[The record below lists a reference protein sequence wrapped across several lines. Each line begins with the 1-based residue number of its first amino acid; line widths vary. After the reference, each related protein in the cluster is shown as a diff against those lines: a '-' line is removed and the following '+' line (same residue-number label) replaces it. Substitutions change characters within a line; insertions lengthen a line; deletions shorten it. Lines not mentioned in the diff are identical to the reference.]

1 MSPERTITQLLLE
14 SSKGDKTALDELL
27 PAVYGE
33 LRRLAES
40 YIQSERPDHTLQATA
55 LVHEAYLRLIDQR
68 NVDWKNRAQFFA
80 MAAKMMRRILVRHAE
95 AHRTAK
101 RGGQAQKLSLDEAIS
116 FFADQQLDLLELNEA
131 LDRLSGLD
139 ERQSRI
145 IELRFFGGLTI
156 DEVADVLK
164 VSPATVKREW
174 NMAKTWLFREL
185 SSSTDFI
192 SL

>member
-1 MSPERTITQLLLE
+1 MSADQSITQLLLE
-14 SSKGDKTALDELL
+14 SSKGDKKALDELM

-80 MAAKMMRRILVRHAE
+80 LAAKMMRRILVNHAE
-95 AHRTAK
+95 AHNAAK

-116 FFADQQLDLLELNEA
+116 FFAEQQVDLLELNAA
-131 LDRLSGLD
+131 LDRLSVLD
-139 ERQSRI
+139 ERQARI
-145 IELRFFGGLTI
+145 IELRFFGGLKI
-156 DEVADVLK
+156 DEAADVLK
-164 VSPATVKREW
+164 ISPATVKREW
-174 NMAKTWLFREL
+174 DMAKTWLFREL
-185 SSSTDFI
+185 SRE
-192 SL
+192 